1 MCIVRSPSHSVPKSH
16 QLIFDLQPIE
26 VSFTIQNIA
35 GDKPEDA
42 WYGKLDLAVHKMLYR
57 LPKSS
62 RGR

>member
-42 WYGKLDLAVHKMLYR
+42 WYGKLDLAVHKML
-57 LPKSS
+57 
-62 RGR
+62 